1 VFDALQDRLR
11 DALRRLARQ
20 GRLTESEITA
30 GLREIRLALLEADV
44 NLAVVKSFIERV
56 RPKALGSEVLSSLTP
71 VEVLTKIVYD
81 ELTDMLGGE
90 GYDPRFRLPPGQA
103 VIMLVGLQGS
113 GKTTTAAKLALRFK
127 SEGRRPLLV
136 AADLSRPA
144 AVEQLHV
151 LGRQVHAEVFTIA
164 GADPVAVA
172 QGGVEHARK
181 QGLTPVIIDTAGR
194 LSIDEALM
202 DELAR
207 VKAAVAPLE
216 ILLVLDALTGQD
228 ALVTAQ
234 RFDERLDLTGFILTK
249 MDGDARGGAALS
261 MRAVTGKPIRLAGVG
276 EKVDALD
283 YFHPGRV
290 AGRILGRGDILAL
303 VEKVSGAVDEREAQ
317 RLEKK
322 LRREKKF
329 DLEDFLTAM
338 RQAKR
343 LGSMSQI
350 LSFLPGVKVSD
361 EQLEMGQRELKCFEA
376 IVCSMTPSERRDV
389 RVLNAARR
397 QRIARGSG
405 TSVQQVNRFIK
416 QFQEMQRMAG
426 KLLGG
431 GLPPGAGTRA

>member
-1 VFDALQDRLR
+1 MFDSLSNRLQDVFRTLRGEARLS
-11 DALRRLARQ
+11 
-20 GRLTESEITA
+20 ESAVETA
-30 GLREIRLALLEADV
+30 LREIRLALLEADV
-44 NLAVVKSFIERV
+44 NFKVVKAFVDRV
-56 RPKALGSEVLSSLTP
+56 RERAVGHDVLRSLTP
-71 VEVLTKIVYD
+71 AQQVVKIVRD
-81 ELTDMLGGE
+81 ELLALFGEAPGGLRPASE
-90 GYDPRFRLPPGQA
+90 TPRA
-103 VIMLVGLQGS
+103 IMLLGLQGS

-151 LGRQVHAEVFTIA
+151 LGKQVHAEVFSGA

-194 LSIDEALM
+194 LSINEALM

-207 VKAAVAPLE
+207 VRAAVAPLE

-228 ALVTAQ
+228 ALATAK

-261 MRAVTGKPIRLAGVG
+261 MRAVTGKPIRLAGMG

-329 DLEDFLTAM
+329 DLEDFLSAM

-361 EQLEMGQRELKCFEA
+361 EQLELGQRELKCFEA

-389 RVLNAARR
+389 RVLNATRR

-431 GLPPGAGTRA
+431 SVR